1 MGRVRRAI
9 SILVA
14 KEQIGKGARRPGGTK
29 PVTAGIT
36 LFYDQGT
43 KQYHME
49 KRIDP
54 DSQVWVNF
62 ADLIQNRIPDKDGNV
77 FPEDTKSGTYS
88 IQVISHPLQ
97 AVLYEGKVITDKT
110 YGHATYGCI
119 ICCGYDSTGFDPLT
133 AYTGLDAT
141 TGVSAMGNPPNQ
153 IPTGTVFGP

>member
-77 FPEDTKSGTYS
+77 LPEDTKSGTYS
-88 IQVISHPLQ
+88 IRVISHPLQ

-110 YGHATYGCI
+110 YGHAT
-119 ICCGYDSTGFDPLT
+119 
-133 AYTGLDAT
+133 
-141 TGVSAMGNPPNQ
+141 
-153 IPTGTVFGP
+153 